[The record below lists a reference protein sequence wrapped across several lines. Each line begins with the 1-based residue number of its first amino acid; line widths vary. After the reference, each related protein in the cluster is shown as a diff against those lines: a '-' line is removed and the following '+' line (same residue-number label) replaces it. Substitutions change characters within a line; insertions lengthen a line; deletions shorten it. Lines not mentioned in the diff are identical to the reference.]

1 MNAAVGIYPVRQAAS
16 MVRRRSADHLVV
28 ANDLLTLWDIT
39 ATVACGYLGI
49 FVYNLTLHKGLPA
62 VRLSGFL
69 LRQVLLGS
77 LVNAFVLRDRRLAT
91 LAGYAHGR
99 LLPIGTARR
108 VGACVVVLAAV
119 ACLSGSILTTSSAW
133 WLCWALLSLGCS
145 LVARACLVAAVAH
158 ARVEGR
164 LREAV
169 AVIGAGAVAK
179 RLAAR
184 LAAGNE
190 AVEVIGRFEEASE
203 LGSEAVGRVGSIEQ
217 LIELGRTRALDAV
230 VIALPESEQG
240 RVAGLLWHLQ
250 SLCVQVTFCP
260 ELALAGIPA
269 AAGEAPGHTRFRVL
283 NGVPLALAVDRPLAH
298 WHGIVKRS
306 EDVLVA
312 SLMLLASL
320 PVLAVI
326 ALAIRLEDGGPV
338 LFRQARDGWNG
349 RDFTMLKFRTMRVDA
364 NPQGTLVQTRRD
376 DRRITRVGAVLR
388 RSSLDELPQL
398 INVLRGEMSVVGPRP
413 HALTMRTENRLC
425 HEVIA
430 EYAQRQRMKPGITGL
445 AQVNGLRGATDTEE
459 QLRRR
464 VHHDLIYIEGWSLA
478 LDLKVILLTAFRVFR
493 AENAF

>member
-1 MNAAVGIYPVRQAAS
+1 MSAAVGTLPTLRIGNF
-16 MVRRRSADHLVV
+16 RRRSADHLVI
-28 ANDLLTLWDIT
+28 ANDLLTLWDVT
-39 ATVACGYLGI
+39 ATIACGYVGI
-49 FVYNLTLHKGLPA
+49 LVYNLTLHKGFPP
-62 VRLSGFL
+62 VRLSGQL

-91 LAGYAHGR
+91 LAAY
-99 LLPIGTARR
+99 ARR
-108 VGACVVVLAAV
+108 RVLPNGTLQRAGACTLVLAAV
-119 ACLSGSILTTSSAW
+119 ACLSGSVLTISSAW

-145 LVARACLVAAVAH
+145 LIARACLAVAVAH
-158 ARVEGR
+158 ARADGR

-169 AVIGAGAVAK
+169 AVIGAGLVAE
-179 RLAAR
+179 RLTAR
-184 LAAGNE
+184 LSFGDE
-190 AVEVIGRFEEASE
+190 AVEVIGRFEEASK
-203 LGSEAVGRVGSIEQ
+203 LGPDRPGRIGSIEH

-230 VIALPESEQG
+230 VIALPEAEHG

-250 SLCVQVTFCP
+250 SLCVQVAFCP
-260 ELALAGIPA
+260 ELAGLPA
-269 AAGEAPGHTRFRVL
+269 SNGQIQGKTRFRVL

-298 WHGIVKRS
+298 WHGIVKRT

-326 ALAIRLEDGGPV
+326 ALAVKLEDGGPV

-364 NPQGTLVQTRRD
+364 NPHGTLTQTRRD
-376 DRRITRVGAVLR
+376 DRRITRVGALLR

-413 HALTMRTENRLC
+413 HALAMRTENRLC

-464 VHHDLIYIEGWSLA
+464 VHHDLLYIEDWSLV
-478 LDLKVILLTAFRVFR
+478 LDLKVILLTALRVFR